1 MFVKRFVAKDMQE
14 AIKKINAEFGSDAV
28 ILQNKPIRKKGVKGL
43 LEKPMVEVLA
53 AYEPSRGRKKDEKS
67 KITSQ
72 TSGKPIER
80 KEVQEEVKEAK
91 VKETAAKKED
101 DEKVK
106 QLNRQID
113 ELKSVVS
120 DFSNKIRVANRETPL
135 TFSSDILKLYN
146 DLIERDVHEELSN
159 EIASKTQ
166 TVKNRKE
173 VETMTVAE
181 QLILDKLGEPM
192 PIRPRRYKQNVI
204 LLAGPTGAGKTTTL
218 AKLAGSFKFKEHL
231 DVGFINTD
239 TYRVGAMEQAKIY
252 AEIMDIPINTVYNS
266 GELKDALRAMEDKDV
281 VLIDTA
287 GRNVR
292 EETNKKEL
300 LSIIEAANPDEIFL
314 VMSIGTGFKACRDII
329 CGYSFLSDY
338 KLIITKLDEV
348 DTWGNVL
355 NIANFAKKP
364 LSYVTMGQNVPDD
377 IQKADAQMLAGNI
390 IGYEVAA
397 V

>member
-1 MFVKRFVAKDMQE
+1 MFVKRFIAKDMQE
-14 AIKKINAEFGSDAV
+14 AIRKINAEFGADAV
-28 ILQNKPIRKKGVKGL
+28 ILQNKTVRKKGVKGL
-43 LEKPMVEVLA
+43 LAKPMVEVTA
-53 AYEPSRGRKKDEKS
+53 AYEPSHKKKDEKA
-67 KITSQ
+67 KITRQ
-72 TSGKPIER
+72 TEGKPIETR
-80 KEVQEEVKEAK
+80 EVSEEMKQPKAVKEPAQ
-91 VKETAAKKED
+91 KKEE

-106 QLNRQID
+106 QLYKQID
-113 ELKSVVS
+113 ELKNVVS
-120 DFSNKIRVANRETPL
+120 DFSNKIRAANRETPL
-135 TFSSDILKLYN
+135 AFSPDILKLYN

-159 EIASKTQ
+159 EIASQTQ

-173 VETMTVAE
+173 VETATVAE

-192 PIRPRRYKQNVI
+192 PLRPRKYKQNII

-231 DVGFINTD
+231 DVGLINTD

-252 AEIMDIPINTVYNS
+252 AEIMDISISTVYNP
-266 GELKDALRAMEDKDV
+266 GELKEAIRAMENKDV

-287 GRNVR
+287 GKSVK
-292 EETNKKEL
+292 EEPHRKEL
-300 LSIIEAANPDEIFL
+300 LNLIEAANPDEIFL

-329 CGYSFLSDY
+329 CNYSFLGSY

-348 DTWGNVL
+348 STWGNVL
-355 NIANFAKKP
+355 NIANFSKKP

-390 IGYEVAA
+390 MGYEVEA